1 MAFKQSWRTLAR
13 SLMGEAE
20 FTSREVAER
29 AGVDLEQ
36 AQRLWSALGFP
47 RVPEEDRAFT
57 RSDVEMLSAAAALI
71 AQGVTEPH
79 VLLRLTRV
87 TGQALGRLAEA
98 HVSATRGQLRDLTGG
113 GAAPEDA
120 TIAATEA
127 LVPVLESFIRY
138 AWRRHLLA
146 SLFRQGALAAG
157 VSGDERILVVGF
169 ADLVGFTAASQVLDE
184 ADLAA
189 MVDRFEVLA
198 YEHIPTHGG
207 RVVKVI
213 GDEVM
218 FVAESSFAAAEI
230 ALSLIEGFGA
240 DESVPNIRAG
250 LALGRALSWEGDLF
264 GPTVNLASRLTDLA
278 YPGTVLVSD
287 ELQGDL
293 LGRPNFLLRG
303 LRPVRLKGIGRT
315 PVWVLRRAPQPED
328 ASRRELSRRPRGA
341 KRRSV
346 ASPK

>member
-1 MAFKQSWRTLAR
+1 
-13 SLMGEAE
+13 MGEAE
-20 FTSREVAER
+20 LTSREVAER
-29 AGVDLEQ
+29 ARVDLDH
-36 AQRLWSALGFP
+36 AQRLWRALGFP
-47 RVPEEDRAFT
+47 RVPDDDRAFT
-57 RSDVEMLSAAAALI
+57 QADVEMLSAAAALVG
-71 AQGVTEPH
+71 QGVAEPH

-87 TGQALGRLAEA
+87 TGQALGRLADA
-98 HVSATRGQLRDLTGG
+98 HVSATKGQLREVTGG
-113 GAAPEDA
+113 RAAPEDA
-120 TIAATEA
+120 AIAATET

-146 SLFRQGALAAG
+146 ALFRQGALAPG
-157 VSGDERILVVGF
+157 VSGDERLLVVGF
-169 ADLVGFTAASQVLDE
+169 ADLVDFTAASQGLDDD
-184 ADLAA
+184 DLAA
-189 MVDRFEVLA
+189 MVDRFEALA
-198 YEHIPTHGG
+198 YEHIAAHGG

-240 DESVPNIRAG
+240 DEAVPDIRAG
-250 LALGRALSWEGDLF
+250 LALGRPLSWEGDLF

-287 ELQGDL
+287 ELQRDL
-293 LGRPNFLLRG
+293 LGRPAFLLRG

-315 PVWVLRRAPQPED
+315 PVWVLRRAEQSEK
-328 ASRRELSRRPRGA
+328 ASRRIRGE
-341 KRRSV
+341 KRRGV